1 MFIKKLIISSP
12 SEIIREIDFCSGL
25 NLIIDDT
32 PAEDSKST
40 GNNVGKTTVLK
51 LVDFC
56 LGAKGSIIYTDTE
69 NRKETYDVVKNFLF
83 DEEIEIKLILTE
95 NLNDSNAKQ
104 LEIQRNFLQRK
115 KAVRKINGKTVLDKD
130 FEDELE
136 KNIMPDKD
144 AEKPSFR
151 QIISHNI
158 RYKDGSINNTLK
170 TLDKFTSDVE
180 YETLYLYLLGC
191 TFNEGAKKQ
200 ALVTK
205 INQEKNFRER
215 LEQKQTKTTY
225 EIALDLV
232 DDEIDV
238 LNEKKASFNLN
249 ETLEEDLEQL
259 NIVKYNIN
267 RTSALIS
274 KLEIRKNLIEESRRD
289 LEQSISHIDL
299 QQLRLL
305 YEEVTENISGV
316 QKTFED
322 LVAFHNNMVIEK
334 VKYISQDL
342 PELVQ
347 KLQDSQEELSLLL
360 RKEKELTDE
369 VAKGD
374 SFEELE
380 KIIFELNEKYRIK
393 GEYESIISQL
403 NEVEENIDTLNKQID
418 NIDNYLFSG
427 DFEILLKEQ
436 VKKFNKI
443 FSNISQELYG
453 EKYALTFKKET
464 NKKEQQFYKFNAF
477 NANMSS
483 GKKQGEILC
492 FDLAYLL
499 FADEEQLPCLHFLL
513 NDKKE
518 LMHDN
523 QLIKVAEFVQNKNI
537 QLVISILKDKLPATI
552 LDKAH
557 IAVELSQQ
565 EKLFRIEIANDNLT
579 IG

>member
-1 MFIKKLIISSP
+1 MFLKKLIILSP
-12 SEIIREIDFCSGL
+12 SEIIREIDFSSGL

-32 PAEDSKST
+32 PVEDTKST

-51 LVDFC
+51 LIDFC
-56 LGAKGSIIYTDTE
+56 LGAKGNIIYTDTE
-69 NRKETYDVVKNFLF
+69 NKKETYDVVKNFLV
-83 DEEIEIKLILTE
+83 DEEIEIILILTE
-95 NLNDSNAKQ
+95 NLNDPNARQ
-104 LEIQRNFLQRK
+104 LEIQRNFLSHK
-115 KAVRKINGKTVLDKD
+115 KAVRKINGKAVLDKD

-136 KNIMPDKD
+136 KNIMPNKD
-144 AEKPSFR
+144 VEKPTFR

-158 RYKDGSINNTLK
+158 RYKDDSLNNTLK

-205 INQEKNFRER
+205 INQEKIFRER
-215 LEQKQTKTTY
+215 LEKKQTKTTY

-232 DDEIDV
+232 EDEINW

-274 KLEIRKNLIEESRRD
+274 KLEIRINLVEESRRD

-305 YEEVTENISGV
+305 YEEVTENISGI

-322 LVAFHNNMVIEK
+322 LVAYHNNMVAEK
-334 VKYISQDL
+334 VKYISKDL
-342 PELVQ
+342 PELMH
-347 KLQDSQEELSLLL
+347 KLKESQEDLSFLLM
-360 RKEKELTDE
+360 KEKELTDKI
-369 VAKGD
+369 AKGD

-380 KIIFELNEKYRIK
+380 KIIFELNEKYRLK

-427 DFEILLKEQ
+427 DFEILLREQ
-436 VKKFNKI
+436 VKKFNKL

-453 EKYALTFKKET
+453 EKYALTFKKEI
-464 NKKEQQFYKFNAF
+464 NKKEQQFYRFNSF
-477 NANMSS
+477 NANMST

-492 FDLAYLL
+492 FDLAYLM

-523 QLIKVAEFVQNKNI
+523 QLIKVAEFVQNKDI
-537 QLVISILKDKLPATI
+537 QLVISILKDKLPVAV

-557 IAVELSQQ
+557 VAVELSQK
-565 EKLFRIEIANDNLT
+565 EKLFKIEKD
-579 IG
+579 

>member
-1 MFIKKLIISSP
+1 MFIKRLIISSLT
-12 SEIIREIDFCSGL
+12 EIIRNIEFSSGL

-32 PAEDSKST
+32 PIDDSKST

-56 LGAKGSIIYTDTE
+56 LGAKANIIYTDTE
-69 NRKETYDVVKNFLF
+69 NKKEVYDVVKDFLV
-83 DEEIEIKLILTE
+83 DEEIKITLILTE
-95 NLNDSNAKQ
+95 NLNDPEAKQ
-104 LEIQRNFLQRK
+104 LEIQRNFLTHK
-115 KAVRKINGKTVLDKD
+115 KAIRTINGKAVLDKE
-130 FEDELE
+130 FENELE
-136 KNIMPDKD
+136 QCIMPEKE
-144 AEKPSFR
+144 AEKPTFR

-158 RYKDGSINNTLK
+158 RYKDENINNTLK
-170 TLDKFTSDVE
+170 TLDKFTTDVE

-200 ALVTK
+200 ALVAQ
-205 INQEKNFRER
+205 INQEETFRER
-215 LEQKQTKTTY
+215 LEKRQTKTTY
-225 EIALDLV
+225 EIALALV
-232 DDEIDV
+232 DDEIDA
-238 LNEKKASFNLN
+238 LNVKKSSFNLN
-249 ETLEEDLEQL
+249 ETLEQDLELL
-259 NIVKYNIN
+259 NATKYKIN
-267 RTSALIS
+267 KISSQIS
-274 KLEIRKNLIEESRRD
+274 KLEIRKNLIEESVVE

-299 QQLRLL
+299 QQLKLL
-305 YEEVTENISGV
+305 YNEVTTNISGI

-322 LVAFHNNMVIEK
+322 LVAYHNNMVVEK

-342 PELVQ
+342 PELSQ
-347 KLQDSQEELSLLL
+347 KLKTSREELAMFL
-360 RKEKELTDE
+360 KEEKELTE
-369 VAKGD
+369 KVAKGD

-380 KIIFELNEKYRIK
+380 KIIFELNEKYRVK

-403 NEVEENIDTLNKQID
+403 NEVEENINELNSQIES
-418 NIDNYLFSG
+418 IDNYLFSG

-436 VKKFNKI
+436 VKKFNKL
-443 FSNISQELYG
+443 FSSISQELYG
-453 EKYALTFKKET
+453 EKYALTFKKTT
-464 NKKEQQFYKFNAF
+464 NKKGQQFYKFNAF

-523 QLIKVAEFVQNKNI
+523 QLVKVAEFVQSQNI
-537 QLVISILKDKLPATI
+537 QLVISILKDKLPTTV

-557 IAVELSQQ
+557 IAIELSQKN
-565 EKLFRIEIANDNLT
+565 KLFKIDK
-579 IG
+579 

>member
-1 MFIKKLIISSP
+1 MFMKKLIISSP

-32 PAEDSKST
+32 PVEDTKST

-69 NRKETYDVVKNFLF
+69 NNKEIYDVVKNFLV

-95 NLNDSNAKQ
+95 NLNDPNAKQ

-115 KAVRKINGKTVLDKD
+115 KAVRKINGKAILEKD

-144 AEKPSFR
+144 AEKPTFR

-158 RYKDGSINNTLK
+158 RYKDDSINNTLK

-191 TFNEGAKKQ
+191 SFNEGAKKQ

-205 INQEKNFRER
+205 INQEKTFRER
-215 LEQKQTKTTY
+215 LEKKQTKTTY

-232 DDEIDV
+232 DDEINA
-238 LNEKKASFNLN
+238 LNGKKASFNLN

-289 LEQSISHIDL
+289 LEQSISHIDF

-305 YEEVTENISGV
+305 YEEAAENISGI

-342 PELVQ
+342 PELIQ
-347 KLQDSQEELSLLL
+347 KLKESQEELSLLL
-360 RKEKELTDE
+360 RQEKELTDK

-380 KIIFELNEKYRIK
+380 KIIFELNEKYRLK

-403 NEVEENIDTLNKQID
+403 NEVEENIDTLNEQIG
-418 NIDNYLFSG
+418 NIDHYLFSG

-453 EKYALTFKKET
+453 EKYALTFKKEI

-537 QLVISILKDKLPATI
+537 QLVISILKDKLPVAV

-565 EKLFRIEIANDNLT
+565 EKLFRIEN
-579 IG
+579 G

>member
-1 MFIKKLIISSP
+1 MFMKKLIISSP

-32 PAEDSKST
+32 PVEDTKST

-69 NRKETYDVVKNFLF
+69 NKKETYDVVKNFLV

-95 NLNDSNAKQ
+95 NLNDPNAKQ

-115 KAVRKINGKTVLDKD
+115 KAVRKINGKAILDKD

-144 AEKPSFR
+144 AEKPTFR

-158 RYKDGSINNTLK
+158 RYKDDSINNTLK

-191 TFNEGAKKQ
+191 SFNEGAKKQ

-205 INQEKNFRER
+205 INQEKTFRER
-215 LEQKQTKTTY
+215 LEKTQTKTTY

-232 DDEIDV
+232 DDEINA

-249 ETLEEDLEQL
+249 ETLEEDLEEL

-274 KLEIRKNLIEESRRD
+274 KLEIRKNLIEESQRD
-289 LEQSISHIDL
+289 LEQSVSHIDL

-305 YEEVTENISGV
+305 YEEAADNISGI

-342 PELVQ
+342 PELIQ
-347 KLQDSQEELSLLL
+347 KLEDLQEELSLLL
-360 RKEKELTDE
+360 RQEKELTDK

-380 KIIFELNEKYRIK
+380 KIIFELNEKYRLK

-403 NEVEENIDTLNKQID
+403 NEVEENIDTLNEQIG
-418 NIDNYLFSG
+418 NIDHYLFSG

-453 EKYALTFKKET
+453 EKYALTFKKEI

-537 QLVISILKDKLPATI
+537 QLVISILKDKLPVAV
-552 LDKAH
+552 LEKAH

-565 EKLFRIEIANDNLT
+565 EKLFRIEN
-579 IG
+579 G

>member
-1 MFIKKLIISSP
+1 MFIKKLVISSP

-32 PAEDSKST
+32 PVEDTKST

-56 LGAKGSIIYTDTE
+56 LGAKGNIIYTDTE
-69 NRKETYDVVKNFLF
+69 NKKETYDIVKNFLI

-115 KAVRKINGKTVLDKD
+115 RAIRKINGKAVLDKD

-144 AEKPSFR
+144 VEKPTFR

-158 RYKDGSINNTLK
+158 RYKDDSINNTLK

-205 INQEKNFRER
+205 ISQEKMFRER
-215 LEQKQTKTTY
+215 LEKKQTKTTY

-232 DDEIDV
+232 DDEIAA

-249 ETLEEDLEQL
+249 ETLEKDLEEL

-267 RTSALIS
+267 KTSALIS
-274 KLEIRKNLIEESRRD
+274 KLEIRKNLIEESRKD

-299 QQLRLL
+299 QQLRLI
-305 YEEVTENISGV
+305 YEEVTENISGI

-342 PELVQ
+342 PELMS
-347 KLQDSQEELSLLL
+347 KLKDSQEELSLLL
-360 RKEKELTDE
+360 KQEKELTDK

-393 GEYESIISQL
+393 GEYESVISQL
-403 NEVEENIDTLNKQID
+403 NEVEENIDTLNEQID

-427 DFEILLKEQ
+427 DFETLLKEQ

-499 FADEEQLPCLHFLL
+499 FADEEGLPCLHFLL

-523 QLIKVAEFVQNKNI
+523 QLIKVAEFIQNKNI
-537 QLVISILKDKLPATI
+537 QLVISILKDKLPKAV

-565 EKLFRIEIANDNLT
+565 EKLFRIEN
-579 IG
+579 G